1 MRETRETFRG
11 RLSLKKSAE
20 EIPRGSRGRS
30 GSMTDDEERP
40 ERLDRVGVDVDGMEE
55 VGGTGM
61 MVCGVTVALSP
72 AAVGNTGMVAI
83 ISESF
88 RWGFVS
94 SDR

>member
-1 MRETRETFRG
+1 
-11 RLSLKKSAE
+11 
-20 EIPRGSRGRS
+20 
-30 GSMTDDEERP
+30 MTDDEERP

-88 RWGFVS
+88 RWGSWKWSTGCVT
-94 SDR
+94 RVACAGG